1 LTNIGNP
8 DLVTFF
14 SLFLIIVLDVGN
26 LDENLGV
33 IVMAYVGSFNENWG
47 YFLWFYTTTIVDNLD
62 QNFEVTLA

>member
-33 IVMAYVGSFNENWG
+33 IVMAYAGSFNENWG

>member
-26 LDENLGV
+26 LDANLGV
-33 IVMAYVGSFNENWG
+33 IVMAYAGSFNENWG
-47 YFLWFYTTTIVDNLD
+47 LLSVVLHNDNSG
-62 QNFEVTLA
+62 